1 MLNFLWNSLCLV
13 ALKIGASS
21 HITGNIFF
29 WCLTEGAELVSDDN
43 SSILNIHILLFLLRT
58 EKKTD
63 DFSAIIFHHRSIKLS
78 DLPEKRDENQL
89 YIYFNLESQARF
101 IRPDL
106 KSLKNFFNLSM
117 TFRLNADIPYFY
129 GEFVQVAD
137 HPSPGHDLDMI
148 INNFGAANTQLA
160 EKKKGESENGTLVA
174 QFVSHCQTPSRREK
188 VISKLSKLINI
199 DIYGGC
205 GPLKCSRK
213 PKDHSCYDAMNQTY
227 KFYLSF
233 ENSLCKV

>member
-1 MLNFLWNSLCLV
+1 M
-13 ALKIGASS
+13 
-21 HITGNIFF
+21 
-29 WCLTEGAELVSDDN
+29 
-43 SSILNIHILLFLLRT
+43 NIHISLKLLRT
-58 EKKTD
+58 EKMTE

-78 DLPEKRDENQL
+78 DLPDKRDEKQL
-89 YIYFNLESQARF
+89 YIYFNVESQARF
-101 IRPDL
+101 IRPEF

-117 TFRLNADIPYFY
+117 TFRLNADFPILY

-160 EKKKGESENGTLVA
+160 GREKGESENETLVA
-174 QFVSHCQTPSRREK
+174 QFVTNCKTNSRREK

-205 GPLKCSRK
+205 GPLKCNKK
-213 PKDHSCYDAMNQTY
+213 PKDYSCYDAMNQTY